1 MDRVARKGLV
11 TAMVAGGVLA
21 SAGYAQADA
30 AAVGDTTGS
39 PGVLSGNTVQ
49 VPVHVPVN
57 VCGNTIDVIG
67 LLNPASGN
75 ACADTPDS
83 TWCPP
88 EAPGRAHPGDRA
100 KDTHRG
106 RHAGTHADES
116 SSGPRSGSGSGG
128 GAHALGGTH
137 DSPGLLS
144 GNALQVPVDVPIDI
158 VGNSVNAIGVGNP
171 ASGNTGV
178 NTSTPPQQQSAPPVH
193 LPISAPPASLPQAGP
208 ALAHTGA
215 DGLGW
220 AGAGSVGALI
230 AGASL
235 YRRFRPGRG

>member
-30 AAVGDTTGS
+30 AAGGETAGS
-39 PGVLSGNTVQ
+39 PGVLSGNSVQ

-57 VCGNTIDVIG
+57 VCGNTIDVAG

-75 ACADTPDS
+75 ACANTSDTAA
-83 TWCPP
+83 CPP
-88 EAPGRAHPGDRA
+88 GSPDQAQPAQQADAPR
-100 KDTHRG
+100 KG
-106 RHAGTHADES
+106 RHAGAAADETAALP
-116 SSGPRSGSGSGG
+116 GTPPA
-128 GAHALGGTH
+128 GAHASGAAH
-137 DSPGLLS
+137 RSPGLLS
-144 GNALQVPVDVPIDI
+144 GNQVQLPVDLPVNV
-158 VGNSVNAIGVGNP
+158 VGNSVNVVGVGNP

-178 NTSTPPQQQSAPPVH
+178 NASTPHA
-193 LPISAPPASLPQAGP
+193 APPAHLPVAAP
-208 ALAHTGA
+208 EASIPRSAPTLAHTGA

-220 AGAGSVGALI
+220 AGAGSVGTLL